1 MYNWNDLLYCS
12 VVTLVCHGMGWCD
25 GKILRAMKEAGVKS
39 DWTGVNVVPVIWTH
53 I

>member
-1 MYNWNDLLYCS
+1 MLWCGDF
-12 VVTLVCHGMGWCD
+12 GMSWD
-25 GKILRAMKEAGVKS
+25 GVMVKILRAMKEAGVKS